1 MNETY
6 TITAKVDSFWF
17 EMLGQITKHQEGFVW
32 VGVE

>member
-6 TITAKVDSFWF
+6 TITAEVDIFWF
-17 EMLGQITKHQEGFVW
+17 EMLGQITNHQEGFVW

>member
-6 TITAKVDSFWF
+6 TITAEVDSFWF